1 MANHFAYEG
10 AAHVRVESE
19 EPPRPGRHAAPDKQH
34 GLEDTIEPEGL
45 PHEEQPDV
53 LEPEELHEL
62 EGVPEPEE
70 LREVEQLLVGDEQD
84 DPYELDDLEEPGGIP
99 AWLDITI
106 TVVVTVV
113 VMLCVRRFVLDAYR
127 VPTGSML
134 DTIQLGDMLFG
145 EKVSYYVR
153 DPQPGEIVTFEDPAE
168 PEVTLI
174 KRVIATEGQE
184 VNLVGGVVVVDG
196 QALDEPYVEGR
207 PSNPI
212 DHHAEFLDAD
222 IAYPYVVPEGCIW
235 VMGDNRTN
243 SLDSRYFG
251 AVPVGNVLA
260 RAVFIY
266 WPPSDIGAL

>member
-1 MANHFAYEG
+1 MAKHFAYEEPTDMDTE
-10 AAHVRVESE
+10 AE
-19 EPPRPGRHAAPDKQH
+19 ELPQP
-34 GLEDTIEPEGL
+34 EDVLQPEGL
-45 PHEEQPDV
+45 PQQDGRAVPEELRELEDV
-53 LEPEELHEL
+53 LEPEAQS
-62 EGVPEPEE
+62 V
-70 LREVEQLLVGDEQD
+70 
-84 DPYELDDLEEPGGIP
+84 IP

-153 DPQPGEIVTFEDPAE
+153 DPQPGEIVTFEDPDD

-212 DHHAEFLDAD
+212 DHHAECLDAD